1 MHSIIYTGVLC
12 ALAAPTMGIVLEDLP
27 GVPNGWSFANEPPD
41 DSTISLS
48 IALGRQNLD
57 QLKSRLT
64 NLSTPGSAEYGKWLE
79 KDDIDSQFPI
89 VDKAPVVKWLQQAGI
104 SEIAGGRALLNF
116 TGSVDNVNRLLNA
129 SFAYY
134 QNGDSKKLRT
144 TQYSIPDGL
153 VSYIDI
159 ISPTVYFGKAQGA
172 APVSS
177 KSSQVQGQK
186 GSSTEVSPSCQT
198 SITPSC
204 LKDMYNIGDY
214 VPDPAAGSRIGFGS
228 FLNQSAQKSDLEA
241 YEAL

>member
-144 TQYSIPDGL
+144 T
-153 VSYIDI
+153 
-159 ISPTVYFGKAQGA
+159 
-172 APVSS
+172 
-177 KSSQVQGQK
+177 
-186 GSSTEVSPSCQT
+186 
-198 SITPSC
+198 
-204 LKDMYNIGDY
+204 
-214 VPDPAAGSRIGFGS
+214 
-228 FLNQSAQKSDLEA
+228 
-241 YEAL
+241 